1 MKTNQKGFTLIE
13 LLVVIA
19 IIAILAAILFPVFA
33 RAREKARQTTC
44 TSNQRQIAA
53 SIQMYTQDHEESLPA
68 ADSVWSALKLDPS
81 ILVCPTAG
89 KQIPNGYVY
98 NNRWAGVSLGD
109 IISPSDSLL
118 TGDGIHA
125 ATQDTF
131 LYRATSDSNIL
142 YTRSD
147 LSKRHSIGYILSY
160 ADGHVLWSNNEP
172 GDLLPPEKDNIS
184 FVIKPTSATATK
196 NGLTSAYLGS
206 AAATID
212 GSGGASFNAAL
223 VTNEQPIPS
232 PWPTHRS
239 DGSTDRV
246 WLWNNN
252 GDWWTYKYVDS
263 LTYTLDRSYKIK
275 GLHFWPCGW
284 GSIKEIKVEV
294 YDSGG
299 KTWTTAKQNTK
310 SVVTIVNT
318 QGDAIP
324 GEDCLFDKAVIGNTV
339 RITPTLDENNG
350 AHGIGEIRFLGIT
363 PSI

>member
-53 SIQMYTQDHEESLPA
+53 SIQMYTQDHEESLPGT
-68 ADSVWSALKLDPS
+68 SSIWSDIKVEPGM
-81 ILVCPTAG
+81 LVCPTAG
-89 KQIPNGYVY
+89 RQIPNGYVY

-109 IISPSDSLL
+109 IISPSESLL

-131 LYRATSDSNIL
+131 LYRATSNSNIL

-147 LSKRHSIGYILSY
+147 LSNRHGNGYILSY
-160 ADGHVLWSNNEP
+160 ADGHVLWSNNDP
-172 GDLLPPEKDNIS
+172 GDLLPPEKDNLS
-184 FVIKPTSATATK
+184 FVIKPTAVTAT
-196 NGLTSAYLGS
+196 TSGTSVYYGG

-212 GSGGASFNAAL
+212 GVGGASFNAAL
-223 VTNEQPIPS
+223 ITNEIAIPT
-232 PWPTHRS
+232 PWPSHS
-239 DGSTDRV
+239 CDGSTARAWV
-246 WLWNNN
+246 WNY
-252 GDWWTYKYVDS
+252 GGTDWSINRFSDS

-275 GLHFWPCGW
+275 GLHLWNAQW
-284 GSIKEIKVEV
+284 GMVTKVKVEV
-294 YDSGG
+294 SNNSG
-299 KTWTTAKQNTK
+299 KTWSTASQNTTF
-310 SVVTIVNT
+310 SSGNAT
-318 QGDAIP
+318 A
-324 GEDCLFDKAVIGNTV
+324 GEDCMFVNAVIGNKV
-339 RITPTLDENNG
+339 KITPIADDNTQN
-350 AHGIGEIRFLGIT
+350 HGIGEIRFMGIT